1 MNSKEENSTDFCTKY
16 VLEFGLSLDNFLLVS
31 IKGLYSIYIIQGL
44 QGPLR
49 VDIIFFVSLI
59 TY

>member
-1 MNSKEENSTDFCTKY
+1 MNSKEENSTDFCPNY
-16 VLEFGLSLDNFLLVS
+16 VQEFGLSLDNFLLVS
-31 IKGLYSIYIIQGL
+31 IKRPIYIIQGL
-44 QGPLR
+44 QGPHR